1 MKKCKKVINICFVF
15 STLKLMVQRLMLT
28 SEATSTY
35 FVLLSWGQTALYL
48 VWLYGQWNF
57 LSDVHYQHPIPVI
70 KPFMLLSQ
78 ITKHGIT
85 FAMLKKRNLG
95 KDISK
100 TSMLVKSALPTPTIS
115 IDKGRSDALTKAFMV
130 S

>member
-1 MKKCKKVINICFVF
+1 
-15 STLKLMVQRLMLT
+15 
-28 SEATSTY
+28 
-35 FVLLSWGQTALYL
+35 
-48 VWLYGQWNF
+48 
-57 LSDVHYQHPIPVI
+57 
-70 KPFMLLSQ
+70 MLLSQ
-78 ITKHGIT
+78 ITKHRIT

-115 IDKGRSDALTKAFMV
+115 IDKGRSDALTKAFMI